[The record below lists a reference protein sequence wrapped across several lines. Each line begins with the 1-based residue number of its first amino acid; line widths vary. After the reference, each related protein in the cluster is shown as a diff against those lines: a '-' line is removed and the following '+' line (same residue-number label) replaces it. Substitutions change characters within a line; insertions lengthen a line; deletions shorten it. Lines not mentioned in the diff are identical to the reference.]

1 MSRLTQNALADVAPR
16 AAKCKLSEFAR
27 GGFTLIELLVVVG
40 TVTILLGIL
49 LPVLSRARQEARST
63 ACRANLHSLM
73 TGILAYA
80 TANRDLVVPSYNIVG
95 VTSNPNRPL
104 DGWASILDRDQFVA
118 GGEALSSNP
127 LCCPNTLPIA
137 GMTSTTTGEEA
148 DNSQGYMDWPAVIT
162 ISQIFAT
169 TIPERGFNKVLRVG
183 YWINGDNL
191 IGAPRPIVQGV
202 HFTGS
207 VGYGPDS
214 EGRLMRANR
223 YIDFNRADRVIAL
236 ADGLYAGR
244 QEVPRPGQR
253 DSRIGYRHPGGNGR
267 ANIGMADGHV
277 VGIAGDQFPR
287 RLAGSLTLDEV
298 REDNLGNRPT
308 IYSNPEK
315 FLGLP

>member
-1 MSRLTQNALADVAPR
+1 MAVRGGNTTTVARP
-16 AAKCKLSEFAR
+16 
-27 GGFTLIELLVVVG
+27 GFTLIELLVVVG
-40 TVTILLGIL
+40 IVAILLGIL
-49 LPVLSRARQEARST
+49 LPALSRARQEARST
-63 ACRANLHSLM
+63 ACRVNLHALM

-80 TANRDLVVPSYNIVG
+80 TSNRDLVVPSYNIVG
-95 VTSNPNRPL
+95 ITSNPNRPL
-104 DGWASILDRDQFVA
+104 DGWASILDRDQFVV
-118 GGEALSSNP
+118 GSETISSNP

-148 DNSQGYMDWPAVIT
+148 DNAQGYMDWPAVIT

-207 VGYGPDS
+207 VGYGPD
-214 EGRLMRANR
+214 GAGHIMRANR
-223 YIDFNRADRVIAL
+223 YIDFNRPDRVIAL

-253 DSRIGYRHPGGNGR
+253 DSRIGYRHPGGTGR
-267 ANIGMADGHV
+267 ANIGLADGHV
-277 VGIAGDQFPR
+277 VGIAGEQFPR
-287 RLAGSLTLDEV
+287 RLAGSLTLEEV

-308 IYSNPEK
+308 IYSDPEK